1 MDTIL
6 INTNKDY
13 EDLKASFNI
22 IDEDQITFYNKIINF
37 YTNHIE
43 YLHNLIGLNF
53 LFILFFASCF
63 STCLLKIYKDNKKIK
78 YIAVQSNDV

>member
-1 MDTIL
+1 MDPLDRMDTIL

-37 YTNHIE
+37 YSNHRI
-43 YLHNLIGLNF
+43 LHSLI
-53 LFILFFASCF
+53 
-63 STCLLKIYKDNKKIK
+63 D
-78 YIAVQSNDV
+78 